1 MQIMLSVIVTTYN
14 WPQALKLV
22 LEALAAQVIPNMEV
36 IVADD
41 GSGQETRTLVE
52 KMSEVFSCPLRHVWQ
67 EDNGFQA
74 AKIRNKAIIQASGEY
89 LIFIDG
95 DCIIAKN
102 FIQSHLFLKQKNCFV
117 AGNRVLL
124 TQSFTQELLQ
134 PNNQHELHKWRF
146 LNWFKALRGKKIN
159 RLLPCVQS
167 RLLVQIIN
175 LCNKQKWQGAK
186 TCNLAA
192 WKQDL
197 LAVNGFDESFTGW
210 GFEDS
215 DLVLRL
221 LRKKVKR
228 KEARFYAPVIHLWHA
243 EQSRE
248 SLTQNFEK
256 LEQIIYSTTTKAK
269 IGLEQYYV

>member
-1 MQIMLSVIVTTYN
+1 MLSIIVTTYN
-14 WPQALKLV
+14 WPEALKLV
-22 LEALAAQVIPNMEV
+22 LEALAAQVVPNMEV

-41 GSGQETRTLVE
+41 GSGQETKIMIE
-52 KMSEVFSCPLRHVWQ
+52 NMSRIFSCPLHHVWQ

-74 AKIRNKAIIQASGEY
+74 AKIRNKAITQAAGEY
-89 LIFIDG
+89 IIFIDG

-102 FIQSHLFLKQKNCFV
+102 FIHHHVALKQKNCFV

-124 TQSFTQELLQ
+124 TQKFTQALLQ
-134 PNNQHELHKWRF
+134 PSNQIKLHEWHF
-146 LNWFKALRGKKIN
+146 LKWFKAQRQNKIN
-159 RLLPCVQS
+159 RLLPCIQS
-167 RLLVQIIN
+167 WLLVSILNWFNQ
-175 LCNKQKWQGAK
+175 QKWQGAK
-186 TCNLAA
+186 TCNLAV

-221 LRKKVKR
+221 LRKNVKR

-243 EQSRE
+243 EQSRD
-248 SLTQNFEK
+248 SLSQNYEK
-256 LEQIIYSTTTKAK
+256 LEQIISSTVIKAK
-269 IGLEQYYV
+269 SGLEQYHG

>member
-1 MQIMLSVIVTTYN
+1 MQITLSVIVTTYN
-14 WPQALKLV
+14 WPQALNLV
-22 LEALAAQVIPNMEV
+22 LEALAAQVIPSMEV

-41 GSGQETRTLVE
+41 GSGSETKAIIENMRKT
-52 KMSEVFSCPLRHVWQ
+52 FSCPLRHVWQ

-74 AKIRNKAIIQASGEY
+74 AKIRNKAIIQSAGEY
-89 LIFIDG
+89 IIFIDG
-95 DCIIAKN
+95 DCIIANN
-102 FIQSHLFLKQKNCFV
+102 FIQHHLSLKQKNYFV

-124 TQSFTQELLQ
+124 TQHFTQDLLHSD
-134 PNNQHELHKWRF
+134 NQLKLHEWGFLKW
-146 LNWFKALRGKKIN
+146 LKALRQKKIN
-159 RLLPCVQS
+159 RILPCMQS
-167 RLLVQIIN
+167 WFLVRVIN
-175 LCNKQKWQGAK
+175 FFNKQKWQGAK
-186 TCNLAA
+186 TCNLAV

-243 EQSRE
+243 EQSRDK
-248 SLTQNFEK
+248 LTQNFQK
-256 LEQIIYSTTTKAK
+256 LEKIISSTAIKANN
-269 IGLEQYYV
+269 GLEQHHA

>member
-1 MQIMLSVIVTTYN
+1 MLSVIVTTYN

-22 LEALAAQVIPNMEV
+22 LEALAAQVVPHMEV

-41 GSGQETRTLVE
+41 GSGQETKVMIESMR
-52 KMSEVFSCPLRHVWQ
+52 KVFSCPLHHVWQ

-74 AKIRNKAIIQASGEY
+74 AKIRNKAIAQAAGEY
-89 LIFIDG
+89 IIFIDG

-102 FIQSHLFLKQKNCFV
+102 FIQHHLSLKQKNCFV

-124 TQSFTQELLQ
+124 TQDFTQALLNQ
-134 PNNQHELHKWRF
+134 NNQPKLYKWHF
-146 LNWFKALRGKKIN
+146 LNWWKALKQKKIN
-159 RLLPCVQS
+159 RLLPCIQS
-167 RLLVQIIN
+167 QLLVQIIN
-175 LCNKQKWQGAK
+175 LFNKQKWQGAK
-186 TCNLAA
+186 TCNLAV

-197 LAVNGFDESFTGW
+197 LAINGFDESFTGW

-228 KEARFYAPVIHLWHA
+228 KEARFYAPVIHLWHI

-256 LEQIIYSTTTKAK
+256 LEQIISSSAIKAK
-269 IGLEQYYV
+269 SGLEQYYV